1 MDRRSFLRGAGASI
15 VTLGFAPR
23 LVWSQAAR
31 PKVVV
36 SVFQRGAV
44 DGLNMVVPFGEQTYY
59 DSRPNIAI
67 PMPSREGDGRALDLD
82 GFFAFHPAMAPLKT
96 LFDEERL
103 AVIHAAGSHDPTLS
117 HFDAQDYMESATPGV
132 KTTRDGWMNRYLQS
146 VAGDATPLRGM
157 SIGRN
162 LPRTLAGRSATLSV
176 GSLAETRLNGPE
188 RLYRELFRGE
198 TEDIV
203 SQASGELFETL
214 DFLAGKRLEDY
225 NPSVDYSNGRFPVAM
240 RDVAQLIKADVGLE
254 TAFLEIG
261 GWDHHANEGGARG
274 QIANRLPEF
283 SGGLRAFYDDLGDR
297 IEDVVVVTMSEFG
310 RTARENG
317 NAGTDHGHGNAMLV
331 LGGPVLGGKVYG
343 DWPGLEASQLHE
355 GRDLA
360 ITTDF
365 RNVLAEV
372 LIGHLGAGDLDDVF
386 PNFDIAKP
394 FGFIQA

>member
-15 VTLGFAPR
+15 VTLGFVPR

-82 GFFAFHPAMAPLKT
+82 GFFAFHPAMAPLKP
-96 LFDEERL
+96 LFEEEQL
-103 AVIHAAGSHDPTLS
+103 AVIHAAGSHDPTRS
-117 HFDAQDYMESATPGV
+117 RFDAQDYMESATPGV

-146 VAGDATPLRGM
+146 VGGDATPLRGM

-176 GSLAETRLNGPE
+176 GSVAEARLNGPA
-188 RLYRELFRGE
+188 RLYRELFRGG

-203 SQASGELFETL
+203 SHASGELFETL
-214 DFLAGKRLEDY
+214 DFLTGKRLEDY
-225 NPSVDYSNGRFPVAM
+225 NPSVNYPNGRFPVAM

-254 TAFLEIG
+254 AAFVEIG

-274 QIANRLPEF
+274 QIANRLREF

-394 FGFIQA
+394 LGFIQA

>member
-15 VTLGFAPR
+15 VTFGFAPR
-23 LVWSQAAR
+23 LVWSQAAQH
-31 PKVVV
+31 KVVV

-82 GFFAFHPAMAPLKT
+82 GFFAFHPAMAPLKP
-96 LFDEERL
+96 LFEKERL
-103 AVIHAAGSHDPTLS
+103 AVIHAAGSHDPTRS
-117 HFDAQDYMESATPGV
+117 HFEAQDYMESATPGV

-146 VAGDATPLRGM
+146 VGGDATPLRGM

-176 GSLAETRLNGPE
+176 GSVAEARLNGPA

-203 SQASGELFETL
+203 SEASGELFETL

-225 NPSVDYSNGRFPVAM
+225 NPSVDYPNGRFPVAM
-240 RDVAQLIKADVGLE
+240 RDVAQLIKSDVGLE
-254 TAFLEIG
+254 TAFVEIG

-274 QIANRLPEF
+274 QIANRLREF

-317 NAGTDHGHGNAMLV
+317 NAGTDHGHGNVMIV

-372 LIGHLGAGDLDDVF
+372 LIGHLGAGDLDEVF

-394 FGFIQA
+394 LGFIQA

>member
-15 VTLGFAPR
+15 VTFGFAPR
-23 LVWSQAAR
+23 LVWSQAAQ

-82 GFFAFHPAMAPLKT
+82 GFFAFHPAMAPLKP
-96 LFDEERL
+96 LFEKERL
-103 AVIHAAGSHDPTLS
+103 AVIHAAGSHDPTRS
-117 HFDAQDYMESATPGV
+117 HFEAQDYMESATPGV

-146 VAGDATPLRGM
+146 VGGDATPLRGM

-176 GSLAETRLNGPE
+176 GSVAEARLNGPA

-203 SQASGELFETL
+203 SEASGELFETL

-225 NPSVDYSNGRFPVAM
+225 NPSVDYPNGRFPVAM
-240 RDVAQLIKADVGLE
+240 RDVAQLIKSDVGLE
-254 TAFLEIG
+254 TAFVEIG

-274 QIANRLPEF
+274 QIANRLREF

-317 NAGTDHGHGNAMLV
+317 NAGTDHGHGNVMIV

-372 LIGHLGAGDLDDVF
+372 LIGHLGAGDLDEVF

-394 FGFIQA
+394 LGFIQA